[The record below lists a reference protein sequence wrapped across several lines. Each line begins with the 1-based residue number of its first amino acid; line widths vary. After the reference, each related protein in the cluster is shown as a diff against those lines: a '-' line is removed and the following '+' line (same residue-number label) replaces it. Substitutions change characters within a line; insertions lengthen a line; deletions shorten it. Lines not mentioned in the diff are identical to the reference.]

1 MTDPYQEATRHERTG
16 LSTVAKVFLIGG
28 GLLVAVVIAFFVWV
42 SVAVDRMV
50 EDMVKAANEM
60 RPEVSA
66 EVMTA
71 GTFAM
76 DAVKMEVFEHPEGAV
91 EPGQSVA
98 PKLASAM
105 ASALDAIL
113 KEHGFSATPGEGSGM
128 AFNFEPPDGNAFGMS
143 FPSATGILDKVALGE
158 MRFADVNEG
167 AAADGGKMPDWVP
180 IHPGARHSGSGFY
193 AHADFSFG
201 VTVLVADAG
210 AHDLLDWYREAA
222 DRAGLDR
229 VSMFITSTRETADG
243 EQVASRLD
251 VHRFAAMSKDR
262 SLTVL
267 VTEDDYGDTLFVVV
281 YKGDGRNK

>member
-201 VTVLVADAG
+201 VTVLLADAD
-210 AHDLLDWYREAA
+210 AHDVLDWYREAA

-229 VSMFITSTRETADG
+229 VSMVITSARETADG
-243 EQVASRLD
+243 EQVARRLD

-267 VTEDDYGDTLFVVV
+267 VTEDDHGGSLFVVV

>member
-16 LSTVAKVFLIGG
+16 LSTVAKVFLVGG
-28 GLLVAVVIAFFVWV
+28 GLLVAVVIAFTIWM

-50 EDMVKAANEM
+50 DDMVKAANEM

-76 DAVKMEVFEHPEGAV
+76 DAVKLEVFEHPEGAV

-180 IHPGARHSGSGFY
+180 IHPGARHSGSGLY

-201 VTVLVADAG
+201 VTVLLADAG

-267 VTEDDYGDTLFVVV
+267 VTEDDYGDTLFVVI

>member
-193 AHADFSFG
+193 AHADFYFG
-201 VTVLVADAG
+201 VTVLVADAD
-210 AHDLLDWYREAA
+210 AHDVLDWYREAA

-229 VSMFITSTRETADG
+229 VSMVITSARETADG
-243 EQVASRLD
+243 EQVARRLD

-267 VTEDDYGDTLFVVV
+267 VTEDDYGDTLFVVI

>member
-16 LSTVAKVFLIGG
+16 LSTVAKVFLVGG
-28 GLLVAVVIAFFVWV
+28 GLLVAVVIAFTIWM

-50 EDMVKAANEM
+50 DDMVKAANEM
-60 RPEVSA
+60 SLEVSP

-143 FPSATGILDKVALGE
+143 FPSATGILDQVALGE

-180 IHPGARHSGSGFY
+180 IHPGARHSGSGLY

-210 AHDLLDWYREAA
+210 AHDMLDWYREGA

-267 VTEDDYGDTLFVVV
+267 VTEDDYGDTLFVVI

>member
-16 LSTVAKVFLIGG
+16 LSTVAKVFLVGG
-28 GLLVAVVIAFFVWV
+28 GLLVAVVIAFTIWM
-42 SVAVDRMV
+42 SVAVEMV
-50 EDMVKAANEM
+50 DDMVKAANEM

-201 VTVLVADAG
+201 VTVLLADAD
-210 AHDLLDWYREAA
+210 AHDVLDWYREAA

-229 VSMFITSTRETADG
+229 VSMVITSARETADG
-243 EQVASRLD
+243 EQVARRLD

-267 VTEDDYGDTLFVVV
+267 VTEDDYGDTLFVVI